1 MLHPAIFGNIL
12 CKYITVL
19 LRSENYEVF
28 LDDLSRIEN
37 EELSEPDRLLVLH
50 LKART
55 QIQAKDYEAA
65 LQTLRSVIDSDTVP
79 QRLLL
84 YLSCADMEICC
95 RETEDYKGAYEFSQN
110 KIDLLE
116 HMLKEF

>member
-1 MLHPAIFGNIL
+1 MYSPKFE
-12 CKYITVL
+12 KTTQ
-19 LRSENYEVF
+19 
-28 LDDLSRIEN
+28 
-37 EELSEPDRLLVLH
+37 H

-110 KIDLLE
+110 MIDLLE
-116 HMLKEF
+116 LMLKEF